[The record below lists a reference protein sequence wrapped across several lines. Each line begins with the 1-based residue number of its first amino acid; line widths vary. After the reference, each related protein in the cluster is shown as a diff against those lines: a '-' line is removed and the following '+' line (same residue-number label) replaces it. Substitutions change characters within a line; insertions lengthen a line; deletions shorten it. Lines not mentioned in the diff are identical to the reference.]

1 MAKVTTGNQQP
12 RKKTKDTDQ
21 VAVEYLPLPG
31 PPGPRGV
38 RGPRGPQ
45 GSDGKTG
52 ATGPTGPDGA
62 DSTVPGPQ
70 GKEGPRGP
78 AGPTGAAGK
87 DSTVAGPAG
96 KEGPKGP
103 AGKDSVVPGPAGKDS
118 TVAGPKGADGKDGER
133 GPSGVAATVRV
144 GSTTTIS
151 AGLDAEVTNR
161 GDNHHAILDFRI
173 PGAAS
178 GGGDAG
184 PHDHDEDYAAVD
196 HTHPGGDGESY
207 DDTEVRGLID
217 ANASKIVLQETHL
230 DELDVETEALT
241 EAVEGKSDKDH
252 THEGGG
258 DGETGPHNHNEFTEI
273 QNKQD
278 EQDARLDSIESGDAS
293 QIGQYVYNPVPSQDG
308 QVAWD
313 NEKLYFRD
321 RDLGGYAFQAP
332 APGARFFIRVNDIS
346 IVGDIS
352 SSTLTDNIAVV
363 TGTWEPALPT
373 PKTGDKVAVNSTEA
387 ALDTLHGQVKDLEQ
401 TVTDL
406 DDTKASRDEL
416 QQVRLDTVGSA
427 NVEGA
432 ALWMGTQAEYDAL
445 PTKRASTLF
454 VVV

>member
-62 DSTVPGPQ
+62 DSTVAGPQ

-196 HTHPGGDGESY
+196 HTHP
-207 DDTEVRGLID
+207 
-217 ANASKIVLQETHL
+217 
-230 DELDVETEALT
+230 
-241 EAVEGKSDKDH
+241 
-252 THEGGG
+252 
-258 DGETGPHNHNEFTEI
+258 
-273 QNKQD
+273 
-278 EQDARLDSIESGDAS
+278 
-293 QIGQYVYNPVPSQDG
+293 
-308 QVAWD
+308 W
-313 NEKLYFRD
+313 
-321 RDLGGYAFQAP
+321 
-332 APGARFFIRVNDIS
+332 
-346 IVGDIS
+346 
-352 SSTLTDNIAVV
+352 
-363 TGTWEPALPT
+363 
-373 PKTGDKVAVNSTEA
+373 
-387 ALDTLHGQVKDLEQ
+387 
-401 TVTDL
+401 
-406 DDTKASRDEL
+406 
-416 QQVRLDTVGSA
+416 
-427 NVEGA
+427 
-432 ALWMGTQAEYDAL
+432 
-445 PTKRASTLF
+445 
-454 VVV
+454 